1 MAARDPEMA
10 HALCDAADV
19 FKVPLMGMVGTL
31 HETVFTQRGHEFIS
45 EFYTDLDYGDQ
56 GELVITRE
64 HHAVEPTEAAAR
76 SVRALREGLTRSL
89 GGKDVRVRADA
100 ICVHSDTPNA
110 VAIAAAVRDAV
121 APYLRAA

>member
-1 MAARDPEMA
+1 M
-10 HALCDAADV
+10 
-19 FKVPLMGMVGTL
+19 

-76 SVRALREGLTRSL
+76 SVRALREGLTRTL

-110 VAIAAAVRDAV
+110 VAIAAAVRGAV
-121 APYLRAA
+121 APYMRAA